1 MTYYINPLWIY
12 LMNVSGSLKTA
23 FLIFGGIGLIAVGI
37 CLIGA
42 CIDSEY
48 ETDKINKKR
57 FNKIIPGF
65 AISIFILI
73 LGIATPNKE
82 TCIEMTIASVAT
94 KENVQTVKEE
104 VYEIID
110 YVTEKMDGDK

>member
-12 LMNVSGSLKTA
+12 LMNVSGSLKMA
-23 FLIFGGIGLIAVGI
+23 FLIFGGIGLITAGV

-42 CIDSEY
+42 CIDSEF
-48 ETDKINKKR
+48 EKAEVNRKR
-57 FNKIIPGF
+57 FSRIIPVF
-65 AISIFILI
+65 AISIFILL
-73 LGIATPNKE
+73 LGIAVPNKE
-82 TCIEMTIASVAT
+82 TCIEMTIASVVT

-110 YVTEKMDGDK
+110 YVTEKIDGDE